1 MSFDSSEVLD
11 DIDRRLVLELQANAR
26 LPCSELARRV
36 GLTPPAV
43 AERIHRLQEDGVILG
58 YAARVDPAKLGF
70 PITAFVRIHSKAAAR
85 EEIGGTLPEL
95 QEVVECHR
103 VTGTDCFVLR
113 VAVRS
118 VQHLQEV
125 IDRLMPYGD
134 TITSIVL
141 SSPVEHRVVHPAATE
156 VRQDRRATG

>member
-11 DIDRRLVLELQANAR
+11 DIDRRLVVELQGNAR
-26 LPCSELARRV
+26 LPYSELARRV

-43 AERIHRLQEDGVILG
+43 AERIHRLQEAGVILG
-58 YAARVDPAKLGF
+58 YAARIDPAKLGF

-85 EEIGGTLPEL
+85 EEIGDAL
-95 QEVVECHR
+95 QELLEVLECHR
-103 VTGTDCFVLR
+103 VTGADCFVLR

-118 VQHLQEV
+118 VPHLQEV

-134 TITSIVL
+134 TVTSIVL
-141 SSPVEHRVVHPAATE
+141 SSPVEHRVVEPAEAE
-156 VRQDRRATG
+156 ARQDRRATG

>member
-1 MSFDSSEVLD
+1 MGFESSDPLD
-11 DIDRRLVLELQANAR
+11 DIDRRLVVELQANAR
-26 LPCSELARRV
+26 LPYSELARRV

-43 AERIHRLQEDGVILG
+43 AERIHRLQEAGVILG
-58 YAARVDPAKLGF
+58 YAARIDPAKLGF

-85 EEIGGTLPEL
+85 DEIGETLPEL
-95 QEVVECHR
+95 QEVLECHR

-118 VQHLQEV
+118 VEHLQEV

-141 SSPVEHRVVHPAATE
+141 SSPVAHRVVQPLSAERREPH
-156 VRQDRRATG
+156 RATG